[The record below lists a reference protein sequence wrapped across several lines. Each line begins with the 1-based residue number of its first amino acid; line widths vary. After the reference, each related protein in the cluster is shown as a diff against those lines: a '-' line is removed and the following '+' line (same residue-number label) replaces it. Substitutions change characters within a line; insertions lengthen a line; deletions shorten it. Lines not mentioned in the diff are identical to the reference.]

1 VEVWPVTIDLN
12 SGSGFVY
19 GADSRGLATTDFV
32 NGLIDRALKA
42 ERDVS
47 GVRDYLG
54 ASRIGEPCARRL
66 YFETSMTAVD
76 PGAEHSGRAL
86 RIFEAGHVLENLSI
100 RWLRIAGFDLR
111 TRRRNGDQ
119 FGFKIAEGRIRGHI
133 DGVIVNGPDL
143 GLPWPI
149 LWEHKSANAKSW
161 SKFVK
166 SGLEIWNGV
175 YWGQVHLYMAYM
187 ELEHCLFTAVNKDT
201 LELHHELVAFDLPAA
216 QTLSNKAVDIIRA
229 TESGELPPRIAA
241 SPDFYLCRWCA
252 YAKRCWEGGA

>member
-1 VEVWPVTIDLN
+1 MTIDLN

-19 GADSRGLATTDFV
+19 DADSRSLATSDFV
-32 NGLIDRALKA
+32 NGLIDRALEA

-47 GVRDYLG
+47 SVRDYLG

-66 YFETSMTAVD
+66 CFETSRTAAD
-76 PGAEHSGRAL
+76 PGAEYSGRTL
-86 RIFEAGHVLENLSI
+86 RIFDAGHVLENLSI
-100 RWLRIAGFDLR
+100 RWLRSAGFNLR
-111 TRRRNGDQ
+111 TRKRNGDQ
-119 FGFKIAEGRIRGHI
+119 FGFEIAEGRIRGHI

-166 SGLEIWNGV
+166 SGIEAWNNV

-201 LELHHELVAFDLPAA
+201 LELHHELVAFDLRVA
-216 QTLSNKAVDIIRA
+216 QALSDKAVAVIRA
-229 TESGELPPRIAA
+229 AAVGELLPRI
-241 SPDFYLCRWCA
+241 SDDPDHYVCRFCPYLR
-252 YAKRCWEGGA
+252 RCHRITGAVA